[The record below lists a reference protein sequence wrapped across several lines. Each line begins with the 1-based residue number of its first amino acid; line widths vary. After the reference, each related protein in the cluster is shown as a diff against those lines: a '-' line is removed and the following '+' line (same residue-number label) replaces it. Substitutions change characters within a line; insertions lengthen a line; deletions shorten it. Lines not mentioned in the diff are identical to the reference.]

1 MWLWL
6 FFPFPPYTGIGSW
19 QQSHLTELDL
29 CVPENALLCSIVI
42 TRLVVKGDR
51 EHLQAKP
58 AAEGEAKEGEEAPK
72 PEGEAAPAE
81 KEAAPAEGEAAPAAP
96 AEEEAAP
103 AEESWKVGSQLRSSQ
118 SHCHPVAVLPPAR
131 LYGAEYLLRFSC
143 V

>member
-6 FFPFPPYTGIGSW
+6 FSPFSPYTGIG
-19 QQSHLTELDL
+19 SHLTELDL
-29 CVPENALLCSIVI
+29 YVPENALLCSIVVAP
-42 TRLVVKGDR
+42 LVVKGDR

-72 PEGEAAPAE
+72 PEGEAAPS
-81 KEAAPAEGEAAPAAP
+81 EGEAAPAAP

-103 AEESWKVGSQLRSSQ
+103 AEESWKVGSQLGSSQ

-131 LYGAEYLLRFSC
+131 LHGAEYLLRFSC